1 MSAFKSVKNL
11 ECLCFKDTSSKPT
24 GAGGIVKAKLS
35 ASASIK
41 STCKIGRGKLS
52 SIKTHDSQKIKYCIL
67 EGIHEIGRWDIA
79 NKCPN
84 DTKFECFNL

>member
-11 ECLCFKDTSSKPT
+11 ECLCFKDTASKPT

-52 SIKTHDSQKIKYCIL
+52 SIKTRDSQKIKYRVTPPIGTNL
-67 EGIHEIGRWDIA
+67 ERDDEGPI
-79 NKCPN
+79 
-84 DTKFECFNL
+84 F